1 MTLNEIYESIAKT
14 IIKELDN
21 TWVKAV
27 LNVEYHQDAAKFKGI
42 YRIKN
47 SNTDS
52 YFKINHMLFDY
63 FEELNLMTTQN
74 QKNNWNRAKFTLE
87 PDGNFDIEF
96 EWDQGLADEIERL
109 SKED

>member
-1 MTLNEIYESIAKT
+1 MSNDLGNLYYSIAQELAKSVLEKWEK
-14 IIKELDN
+14 IILDI
-21 TWVKAV
+21 
-27 LNVEYHQDAAKFKGI
+27 EFFGDAAEFEAQYI
-42 YRIKN
+42 T
-47 SNTDS
+47 SNGMKYFITPDS
-52 YFKINHMLFDY
+52 VFDY
-63 FEELNLMTTQN
+63 FKELNSMTTEN